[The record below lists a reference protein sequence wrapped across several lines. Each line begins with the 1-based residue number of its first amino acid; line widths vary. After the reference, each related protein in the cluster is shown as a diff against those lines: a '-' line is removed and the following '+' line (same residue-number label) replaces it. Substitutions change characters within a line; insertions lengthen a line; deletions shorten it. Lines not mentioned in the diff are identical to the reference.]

1 MSVILSSPLSDY
13 NRVIAL
19 NQFALPL
26 LSYLMWTQHW
36 PITEMK
42 KVDREARKI
51 IVENG
56 GKHPCGSTALLYLP
70 REKGGRGLRS
80 VENEYKTITIKAAV
94 KLYENPDP
102 TMQIV

>member
-1 MSVILSSPLSDY
+1 
-13 NRVIAL
+13 
-19 NQFALPL
+19 
-26 LSYLMWTQHW
+26 
-36 PITEMK
+36 MK

-56 GKHPCGSTALLYLP
+56 GKHPCCSTALLYLP
-70 REKGGRGLRS
+70 KEKGGRGLRS